1 MLDIFKPSIP
11 PSKEPIMPMF
21 WGCCH
26 HWTWHYCCLMW
37 GVETRTLAA
46 SNPGWGGNSSSSSV
60 PISRPNEYCDGQD
73 TAQPPQWGGGGEWMR
88 IFREK
93 YCQLM
98 WTMSHKSTAIS
109 SCVSVWSE
117 EAPSQLEQVCVW
129 QTCKQCSTMLQKTLN
144 ILNIFVDKHPKCLNV
159 CLYYQTMP
167 TCLVCWLLREMCAA
181 DSGADVGHGEI
192 RW

>member
-1 MLDIFKPSIP
+1 MKLKFDNEHNYPKLDIFQPSFP
-11 PSKEPIMPMF
+11 PSNEPIMPMF

-37 GVETRTLAA
+37 GVDTRILAA
-46 SNPGWGGNSSSSSV
+46 SNPGRGRHSSSSSV
-60 PISRPNEYCDGQD
+60 PISRPNEYCGGQD

-109 SCVSVWSE
+109 SCVSVWSV
-117 EAPSQLEQVCVW
+117 EAPSQLEQVFVGVW
-129 QTCKQCSTMLQKTLN
+129 QTCKQCLAML
-144 ILNIFVDKHPKCLNV
+144 PKLSVPDAHWNFCKFGLGRSN
-159 CLYYQTMP
+159 L
-167 TCLVCWLLREMCAA
+167 
-181 DSGADVGHGEI
+181 GKIG
-192 RW
+192 